1 VILFVASADTD
12 QGLPETIERLF
23 QALESPLLKY
33 ALRLTRDFNA
43 AQDLVQEAFLRLH
56 SQFEHIHIRR
66 AWLYRTV
73 HKLATHHQRKG
84 HPVAPQDSP
93 AGGPPAPGA
102 EAAPA
107 QPLPDEQTTGRE
119 RIGPARQCLNNL
131 DERSRE
137 LLRLK
142 FREGMSYQQISAHT
156 GLTAGQVGCLLHHA
170 LKQTAEEFAKIG
182 VIP

>member
-1 VILFVASADTD
+1 MILIVAPADTE

-56 SQFEHIHIRR
+56 SQFEQIRIRR

-73 HKLATHHQRKG
+73 HNLATHQQQNR
-84 HPVAPQDSP
+84 HPAD
-93 AGGPPAPGA
+93 GPPPPGA

-119 RIGPARQCLNNL
+119 RIGQARQCLENL

-142 FREGMSYQQISAHT
+142 FREGMSYQQISART

-170 LKQTAEEFAKIG
+170 LKKTAEEFAKIG